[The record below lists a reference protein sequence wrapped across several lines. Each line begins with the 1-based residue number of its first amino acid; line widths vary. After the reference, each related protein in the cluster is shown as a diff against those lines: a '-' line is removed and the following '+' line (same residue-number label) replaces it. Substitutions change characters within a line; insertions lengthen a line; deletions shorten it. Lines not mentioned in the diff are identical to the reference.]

1 MFSSGVDRKT
11 DHLQSDGPHLR
22 RRKLQ
27 KIFLLYELITFYLP
41 GNIFWREGPSG
52 PLSLEEFQ
60 RYLTR
65 FHPRRL
71 LELLSK
77 GGDLPPEKSVEAS
90 GGSPDVGVV
99 YRVTVNVLVAHC
111 SYAVTALQL
120 VGELPCGS
128 EIET

>member
-1 MFSSGVDRKT
+1 M
-11 DHLQSDGPHLR
+11 
-22 RRKLQ
+22 
-27 KIFLLYELITFYLP
+27 
-41 GNIFWREGPSG
+41 
-52 PLSLEEFQ
+52 
-60 RYLTR
+60 TR

-71 LELLSK
+71 LELLSE

-120 VGELPCGS
+120 VGELSSGS
-128 EIET
+128 EINMTVSIRGRVAWSNLWKSIGWNIDRRDSSTCHGSTDNSNMWERAFII